1 VRSCYILDKDGKEIM
16 IGQKRNHLYYV
27 LEILDKKGETAAAST
42 VTKKWPV
49 TAPGSQGVFGA

>member
-1 VRSCYILDKDGKEIM
+1 MRKIFPYLGTFQREDLTTSYIIVELVPFVVEF
-16 IGQKRNHLYYV
+16 
-27 LEILDKKGETAAAST
+27 